1 MKLIDRDVN
10 IPLRELVKK
19 LTFRFIFFESFVYN
33 IQTIIQI
40 NSYFIKEEPIMVNF
54 DQWNGFKGRLW
65 KEEINVRDFVQ
76 NNYKPYDGD
85 ESFLEGPT
93 EATNKLWGKL
103 QELQKEERAKGGV
116 LDMETKVVAGLTA
129 YGPGYIDESMK
140 ELEKVV
146 GLQTDKPLKRAFMP
160 YGGIKMAEEACKNY
174 GYEPDPE
181 LHKIFTE
188 YHKTHNQGV
197 FDAYTP
203 EIRKARHSH
212 IITGLPDTYG
222 RGRIVGDYRRVALYG
237 IDYLMEEKK
246 KDHANCGCGTM
257 TDDVIRL
264 REEISDQ
271 YKALAGMKKMAESYG
286 YDISQPAKDA
296 KEAVQWL
303 YFGYLAAIKTQ
314 NGAAMSVG
322 RVSTFLDIYIERD
335 LEAGKITEKEAQE
348 LIDHFVMKCRMV
360 KFARITSYN
369 ELFSGDPTWATLEVG
384 GTGIDGRSMVTK
396 NDYRFLHTLENM
408 GPSPEPNLTVLYS
421 SRLPE
426 NFKKYAAK
434 ISVDTSSIQYENDDV
449 MKVTWGDDYSICC
462 CVSATQTGKEMQFF
476 GARANLAKCLLYAI
490 NGGVDEK
497 DGKQVGPAFKPIT
510 SEYLDYDEVIEK
522 FDVMMDWLADLYVN
536 TLNLI
541 QYMHDKYYYEA
552 AEMALIDTDVK
563 RTFATG
569 IAGFSHVVDSLSA
582 IKYAKVKTVRDEEK
596 GIVVDYQ
603 IEGDFPKYGNDDDKA
618 DDIAVWLLRTFLEK
632 IKKRHTYRNS
642 EPTTSILTITSN
654 VVYGK
659 YTGTMPDGRKAGTPL
674 SPGANP
680 SYGAE
685 QNGLLASLNSLTKLP
700 YEWALDGI
708 SNTQTMN
715 PDALGHNEE
724 ERVANLVNVM
734 DGYFDQGAHH
744 LNVNVFGKDKLLDAM
759 EHPEKPEYANFTI
772 RVSGYAVKFIDL
784 TKEQQMDVI
793 SRTFHDRM

>member
-1 MKLIDRDVN
+1 ML
-10 IPLRELVKK
+10 
-19 LTFRFIFFESFVYN
+19 
-33 IQTIIQI
+33 Q
-40 NSYFIKEEPIMVNF
+40 KE
-54 DQWNGFKGRLW
+54 QWNGFKGRLW

-76 NNYKPYDGD
+76 NNYKPYDGN

-93 EATNKLWGKL
+93 EATNKLWGRL

-116 LDMETKVVAGLTA
+116 LDMETEVVAGLTA

-140 ELEKVV
+140 DLEQVV

-160 YGGIKMAEEACKNY
+160 YGGIKMAEESCKNY
-174 GYEPDPE
+174 GYEPSPE

-237 IDYLMEEKK
+237 IDFLMEEKK

-286 YDISQPAKDA
+286 YDISKPATNA

-322 RVSTFLDIYIERD
+322 RVSTFLDIYIQRD
-335 LEAGKITEKEAQE
+335 LEAGTLTEKEAQE

-497 DGKQVGPAFKPIT
+497 DGKQVGPAYKPIT

-603 IEGDFPKYGNDDDKA
+603 IEGEFPKYGNDDDKA

-759 EHPEKPEYANFTI
+759 AHPEKPEYANFTI

>member
-1 MKLIDRDVN
+1 MVD
-10 IPLRELVKK
+10 
-19 LTFRFIFFESFVYN
+19 FE
-33 IQTIIQI
+33 
-40 NSYFIKEEPIMVNF
+40 
-54 DQWNGFKGRLW
+54 QWEGFEGSLW
-65 KEEINVRDFVQ
+65 KEEVNVRDFIQ
-76 NNYKPYDGD
+76 KNYTVYDGD
-85 ESFLEGPT
+85 ESFLAGPT
-93 EATNKLWGKL
+93 DATNKLWGIL
-103 QELQKEERAKGGV
+103 QGLQKEERAKGGV
-116 LDMETKVVAGLTA
+116 LDMETKVVSGLTS
-129 YGPGYIDESMK
+129 YGPGYISEADK
-140 ELEKVV
+140 DLEKVV

-160 YGGIKMAEEACKNY
+160 FGGIKMAEQACSTY

-188 YHKTHNQGV
+188 YCKTHNQGV

-203 EIRKARHSH
+203 EMLKARHNK

-237 IDYLMEEKK
+237 IDFLMEEKK
-246 KDHANCGCGTM
+246 HDFANCGDGTM

-264 REEISDQ
+264 REEITMQ
-271 YKALAGMKKMAESYG
+271 YKALGQMKKMAESYG
-286 YDISQPAKDA
+286 YDISKPAKDA

-322 RVSTFLDIYIERD
+322 RISTFLDIYIERD
-335 LEAGKITEKEAQE
+335 LKAGKLTESEAQE
-348 LIDHFVMKCRMV
+348 LIDHLVMKFRMV
-360 KFARITSYN
+360 KFARIPSYN
-369 ELFSGDPTWATLEVG
+369 QLFSGDPVWATLEVA
-384 GTGIDGRSMVTK
+384 GIGVDGRSMVTK
-396 NDYRFLHTLENM
+396 NDFRFLHTLENM

-421 SRLPE
+421 SALPDT
-426 NFKKYAAK
+426 FKKYAAD
-434 ISVDTSSIQYENDDV
+434 ISIRTSSIQYENDDV
-449 MKVTWGDDYSICC
+449 MKPVWGDDYSICC

-490 NGGVDEK
+490 NGGVDAKTFE
-497 DGKQVGPAFKPIT
+497 QVGPKYRPIT
-510 SEYLDYDEVIEK
+510 SEYLDYDEVIEAY
-522 FDVMMDWLADLYVN
+522 DRMMDWLAGLYVN
-536 TLNLI
+536 VLNLI
-541 QYMHDKYYYEA
+541 QFMHDKYYYEA
-552 AEMALIDTDVK
+552 AEMALIDTDVR

-582 IKYAKVKTVRDEEK
+582 IKYAKVKTIRNEDGV
-596 GIVVDYQ
+596 VVDYET
-603 IEGDFPKYGNDDDKA
+603 EGDFPRYGNDDDRA
-618 DDIAVWLLRTFLEK
+618 DEIAVWLLKTFLDK
-632 IKKRHTYRNS
+632 IKKHHTYRDS

-659 YTGTMPDGRKAGTPL
+659 ATGTMPDGRKAGAPL

-685 QNGLLASLNSLTKLP
+685 QSGLLASLNSVAKLP

-708 SNTQTMN
+708 SNTQTIN
-715 PDALGHNEE
+715 PGALGHSEE
-724 ERVANLVNVM
+724 EKINNLVQVM

-744 LNVNVFGKDKLLDAM
+744 LNVNVFGTEKLIDAM
-759 EHPEKPEYANFTI
+759 EHPEKEEYQNFTI

-793 SRTFHDRM
+793 SRTCHDRM

>member
-1 MKLIDRDVN
+1 MGRDYA
-10 IPLRELVKK
+10 R
-19 LTFRFIFFESFVYN
+19 R
-33 IQTIIQI
+33 
-40 NSYFIKEEPIMVNF
+40 NSKMLQKE
-54 DQWNGFKGRLW
+54 QWNGFEGRLW

-93 EATNKLWGKL
+93 EATNKLWGRL

-116 LDMETKVVAGLTA
+116 LDMETEVVAGLTA

-140 ELEKVV
+140 DLEKVV

-160 YGGIKMAEEACKNY
+160 YGGIKMAEESCKNY
-174 GYEPDPE
+174 GYEPNPE

-203 EIRKARHSH
+203 EMRKARHSH

-497 DGKQVGPAFKPIT
+497 DGKQVGPAYKPIT

>member
-1 MKLIDRDVN
+1 
-10 IPLRELVKK
+10 
-19 LTFRFIFFESFVYN
+19 
-33 IQTIIQI
+33 
-40 NSYFIKEEPIMVNF
+40 MVNF

-93 EATNKLWGKL
+93 EATNKLWGRL

-140 ELEKVV
+140 ELEQVV

-160 YGGIKMAEEACKNY
+160 YGGIKMAEESCKNY

-203 EIRKARHSH
+203 EMRKARHSH

-237 IDYLMEEKK
+237 IDFLMEEKK

-286 YDISQPAKDA
+286 YDISKPATNA

-322 RVSTFLDIYIERD
+322 RVSTFLDIYIQRD
-335 LEAGKITEKEAQE
+335 LEAGTLTEKEAQE

-396 NDYRFLHTLENM
+396 NDFRFLHTLENM

-426 NFKKYAAK
+426 SFKKYAAK

-497 DGKQVGPAFKPIT
+497 TGQQVGPDYKPIT
-510 SEYLDYDEVIEK
+510 SEYLDYDEVMEK
-522 FDVMMDWLADLYVN
+522 YDKMMDWLVDIYVN

-552 AEMALIDTDVK
+552 AELSLMDTDLK

-569 IAGFSHVVDSLSA
+569 IAGFSHVIDSLSA
-582 IKYAKVKTVRDEEK
+582 IKYAKVKAIRDEN
-596 GIVVDYQ
+596 GIAKDFE
-603 IEGDFPKYGNDDDKA
+603 IEGDFPRYGNDDDRA
-618 DDIAVWLLRTFLEK
+618 DDIGVWLLQTFMDKL
-632 IKKRHTYRNS
+632 KKHHTYRDS

-659 YTGTMPDGRKAGTPL
+659 ATGAMPDGRKAGEPL

-685 QNGLLASLNSLTKLP
+685 KSGLLASLNSLTKIP

-708 SNTQTMN
+708 SNTQTIN
-715 PDALGHNEE
+715 PGALGNEE
-724 ERVANLVNVM
+724 GERIENLVNVM

-744 LNVNVFGKDKLLDAM
+744 LNVNVFGKEKLIDAM
-759 EHPEKPEYANFTI
+759 EHPEKEEYANFTI

-793 SRTFHDRM
+793 ARTCHDHM

>member
-1 MKLIDRDVN
+1 MAN
-10 IPLRELVKK
+10 
-19 LTFRFIFFESFVYN
+19 FE
-33 IQTIIQI
+33 
-40 NSYFIKEEPIMVNF
+40 
-54 DQWNGFKGRLW
+54 QWAGFKGRKW
-65 KEEINVRDFVQ
+65 THSVDVRDFIQ
-76 NNYKPYDGD
+76 ENYTPYEGD

-93 EATNKLWGKL
+93 EATDKLWGRL

-116 LDMETKVVAGLTA
+116 LDMETEVVSGLTA

-140 ELEKVV
+140 DLEQVV

-160 YGGIKMAEEACKNY
+160 YGGIKMAVQAAETY
-174 GYEPDPE
+174 GYNVSDKLKE
-181 LHKIFTE
+181 IFTK
-188 YHKTHNQGV
+188 YHKTHNTAV

-203 EIRKARHSH
+203 EMMKVRHAK
-212 IITGLPDTYG
+212 ILTGLPDTYG

-237 IDYLMEEKK
+237 LDYLIEEKK
-246 KDHANCGCGTM
+246 KDKANCGCGQM

-264 REEISDQ
+264 REEIAEQIKCLED
-271 YKALAGMKKMAESYG
+271 MKKLAEIYG
-286 YDISQPAKDA
+286 YDISRPATNA

-322 RVSTFLDIYIERD
+322 RVSTFLDIYIKRD
-335 LEAGKITEKEAQE
+335 MDKGILTEQEAQE
-348 LIDHFVMKCRMV
+348 LIDHFTMKLRMV
-360 KFARITSYN
+360 KFARIPSYN
-369 ELFSGDPTWATLEVG
+369 QLFSGDPVWATLDVA
-384 GTGIDGRSMVTK
+384 GTGVDGRSMVTK
-396 NDYRFLHTLENM
+396 TDFRFLHTLENM
-408 GPSPEPNLTVLYS
+408 GPAPEPNLTVFYS
-421 SRLPE
+421 SKLPQT
-426 NFKKYAAK
+426 FKDYAAR
-434 ISVDTSSIQYENDDV
+434 ISIETSSIQYENDDA
-449 MKVTWGDDYSICC
+449 MKPVWGDDYAICC

-497 DGKQVGPAFKPIT
+497 SGEQVGPNYAPIT
-510 SEYLDYDEVIEK
+510 AEYLDYDEVMAK
-522 FDVMMDWLADLYVN
+522 YDKMMDWLVDIYVN

-552 AEMALIDTDVK
+552 AELALMDTDLK

-569 IAGFSHVVDSLSA
+569 IAGFSHVIDSLSA
-582 IKYAKVKTVRDEEK
+582 IKYAKVKVVRDESGLAKDFE
-596 GIVVDYQ
+596 
-603 IEGDFPKYGNDDDKA
+603 IEGEFPKYGNDDDRA
-618 DDIAVWLLRTFLEK
+618 DEIGVWLLKTFMDKL
-632 IKKRHTYRNS
+632 KKHHTYRDS

-659 YTGTMPDGRKAGTPL
+659 ATGAMPDGRKAGEPL

-708 SNTQTMN
+708 SNTQTIN
-715 PDALGHNEE
+715 PGALGNNEG
-724 ERVANLVNVM
+724 ERIDNLVNVM

-744 LNVNVFGKDKLLDAM
+744 LNVNVFGKEKLIDAM
-759 EHPEKPEYANFTI
+759 EHPEKEEYANFTI

-784 TKEQQMDVI
+784 TREQQLDVI
-793 SRTFHDRM
+793 SRTCHERM

>member
-1 MKLIDRDVN
+1 
-10 IPLRELVKK
+10 
-19 LTFRFIFFESFVYN
+19 
-33 IQTIIQI
+33 
-40 NSYFIKEEPIMVNF
+40 MVEKT
-54 DQWNGFKGRLW
+54 QWAGFKGRLW
-65 KEEINVRDFVQ
+65 KEEINVRDFIQ
-76 NNYKPYDGD
+76 NNYTPYDGD
-85 ESFLEGPT
+85 ESFLAGPT

-116 LDMETKVVAGLTA
+116 LDMETKVVTGLTA

-140 ELEKVV
+140 DLEQVV

-160 YGGIKMAEEACKNY
+160 YGGIKMAEESCENY
-174 GYEPDPE
+174 GYTPDPE
-181 LHKIFTE
+181 LHKVFTE

-203 EIRKARHSH
+203 EMRAARRSH

-237 IDYLMEEKK
+237 IDYLIKCKEEDK
-246 KDHANCGCGTM
+246 ANCGCGVM
-257 TDDVIRL
+257 TNDVIQL
-264 REEISDQ
+264 REELSDQ
-271 YKALAGMKKMAESYG
+271 INALKGMKAMAAAYG
-286 YDISQPAKDA
+286 YDISEPATTA

-322 RVSTFLDIYIERD
+322 RVSTFLDIYINKD
-335 LEAGKITEKEAQE
+335 LEAGKITETEAQE

-426 NFKKYAAK
+426 NFKKYAAH
-434 ISVDTSSIQYENDDV
+434 ISVTTSSIQYENDDV